1 MAKIIKMEKVSLKG
15 NPNYTEKVIQE
26 YIFENPSILGLG
38 DLTALHKEKIQPS
51 GGRIDMLM
59 ADDSNT
65 RYEIELQLG
74 DTDPSHIIRTIE
86 YWDMERKRYPNY
98 DHCAVI
104 IAEEI
109 TGRFLNVISLF
120 NGHIPLI
127 AMQVSA
133 LKVSDKEI
141 SLVFTKVLD
150 RITLG
155 DEDEEALEPTDRNYW
170 EKKSTPKMLSL
181 VDNLFKEIPGVADE
195 FALKYNKFYIGLARD
210 GIAKN
215 FISFKPKKN
224 FVWMNIKC
232 AQDEAFDAK
241 LEESGLDF
249 NYDKRWRQYM
259 VRVNKMDDYNNNRE
273 VINSLIEVAKEK
285 FNV

>member
-1 MAKIIKMEKVSLKG
+1 
-15 NPNYTEKVIQE
+15 
-26 YIFENPSILGLG
+26 
-38 DLTALHKEKIQPS
+38 
-51 GGRIDMLM
+51 
-59 ADDSNT
+59 
-65 RYEIELQLG
+65 
-74 DTDPSHIIRTIE
+74 
-86 YWDMERKRYPNY
+86 
-98 DHCAVI
+98 
-104 IAEEI
+104 
-109 TGRFLNVISLF
+109 
-120 NGHIPLI
+120 
-127 AMQVSA
+127 
-133 LKVSDKEI
+133 
-141 SLVFTKVLD
+141 
-150 RITLG
+150 
-155 DEDEEALEPTDRNYW
+155 
-170 EKKSTPKMLSL
+170 MLSL